1 MSRSEKMRYYRHT
14 QPIFPLEDYTAKLE
28 KAFENQTEG
37 FLTYL
42 GDLIRRERS
51 VSYQMV
57 ARFVPMQREEMINLL
72 QAKISEEKN
81 GESIINEDGGNAVQK
96 TTIAFHEKAEEL
108 LKTGSFLEAAE
119 IAFVIVIVVEPEL
132 CNVYDEGWTYQMIV
146 SDAFQLLEKIG
157 GLSFNPDISEALS
170 QKTTQLYNS
179 RPEQDRYCDDQW
191 EQLVPLFK
199 KNNTTLP

>member
-37 FLTYL
+37 FLTHL

-51 VSYQMV
+51 VSYQIV
-57 ARFVPMQREEMINLL
+57 ARFVPMQREEMVNLL

-81 GESIINEDGGNAVQK
+81 GESIISEDGEDAVQK
-96 TTIAFHEKAEEL
+96 ITIAFHEKAGEL
-108 LKTGSFLEAAE
+108 IKTGAFLEAAE

-146 SDAFQLLEKIG
+146 ADAFQLLEKIG
-157 GLSFNPDISEALS
+157 GSPLNPDISETLS
-170 QKTTQLYNS
+170 QKTTQIYNS
-179 RPEQDRYCDDQW
+179 RPEQGRYCDSLW
-191 EQLVPLFK
+191 EKSISLFK
-199 KNNTTLP
+199 KTDTQAL